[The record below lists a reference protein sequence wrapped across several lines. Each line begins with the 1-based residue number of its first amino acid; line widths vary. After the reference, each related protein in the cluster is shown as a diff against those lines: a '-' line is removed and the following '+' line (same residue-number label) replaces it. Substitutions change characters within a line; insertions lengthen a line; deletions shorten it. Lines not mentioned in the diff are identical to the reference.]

1 MNGNGARPD
10 VWAADLEAPR
20 ARILELER
28 EVAALT
34 EANAAHVEAHALMAA
49 RLARTQEDHAAALA
63 RLAVTVPMLPVET
76 LYRSVPID
84 TQEHAEAIPADA
96 LLRFS
101 PPRALVPLEAHRQ
114 QGSDTVDPATETAPS
129 ASAYRYVTPWQETHP

>member
-10 VWAADLEAPR
+10 VWTADLEAPR

-28 EVAALT
+28 EVAALA

-63 RLAVTVPMLPVET
+63 RATDLEARVAAVRDVLTQRARPTDRIGDLP
-76 LYRSVPID
+76 
-84 TQEHAEAIPADA
+84 AAI
-96 LLRFS
+96 L
-101 PPRALVPLEAHRQ
+101 RALDQEP
-114 QGSDTVDPATETAPS
+114 
-129 ASAYRYVTPWQETHP
+129 TP